1 MFVYLEQII
10 ILSKQKFVAWG
21 LTRIFKLEQKFIQ
34 VEQFCIAWKKHIS
47 PRKTHANSSMGKE
60 FFFFAKSQ
68 YRRRQILE

>member
-34 VEQFCIAWKKHIS
+34 VEQFCIAWKKTYI
-47 PRKTHANSSMGKE
+47 T
-60 FFFFAKSQ
+60 
-68 YRRRQILE
+68 